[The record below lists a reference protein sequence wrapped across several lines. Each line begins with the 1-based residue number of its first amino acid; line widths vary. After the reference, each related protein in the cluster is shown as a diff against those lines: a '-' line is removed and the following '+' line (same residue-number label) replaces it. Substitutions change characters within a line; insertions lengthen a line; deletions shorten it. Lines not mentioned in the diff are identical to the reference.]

1 MKHEVRV
8 PDKVTSVNAISDVKS
23 KQERTSKLVRTLT
36 KLNVV
41 VICQAQIFREEKQLF
56 VPFTF
61 GYTE

>member
-1 MKHEVRV
+1 MNHEVRV

-23 KQERTSKLVRTLT
+23 KQERTSRLLT
-36 KLNVV
+36 KLNVE

-61 GYTE
+61 GNTE